1 MNIVLVGFMGAG
13 KTTVGRIL
21 AARLGYRFLDTDLR
35 IEREQG
41 RKVEEIFATFGQE
54 YFRRLETDLLKRL
67 TAVQNMVV
75 ATGGGILTT
84 PENANLIRK
93 IGTSVYLEVRVEKLF
108 ERATRTDKRP
118 LLKTENPFETMME
131 LFQKRKELY
140 ETADI
145 RIKTED
151 WDRHPMFVAKEIINN
166 L

>member
-41 RKVEEIFATFGQE
+41 RKVEEIFATLGQE

-67 TAVQNMVV
+67 TAVQNTVV

-84 PENANLIRK
+84 SENANLIRK

-118 LLKTENPFETMME
+118 LLKTENPYETMME

-145 RIKTED
+145 RIKTEN